1 MKDLNARIKQLT
13 NLILTSQT
21 VDENRG
27 DESRPASPSKIDFDM
42 TPYQVR
48 YPLLSHEHEVTYTDK
63 RSASTR
69 TSFRA
74 ARDRIASVT
83 NPCARSGAP
92 GTA

>member
-1 MKDLNARIKQLT
+1 MSDLNARIKQLT

-48 YPLLSHEHEVTYTDK
+48 DLPIPPFSRKGPQAD
-63 RSASTR
+63 
-69 TSFRA
+69 
-74 ARDRIASVT
+74 T
-83 NPCARSGAP
+83 NHK
-92 GTA
+92 